1 MTEDIDRLEEF
12 FRTFYEGELLV
23 AASAGKRSV
32 IIDFNMLD
40 KFDPDL
46 ADRLLGAPE
55 QMIETARSAMAAID
69 TPQGPVNVEIRFKNL
84 PVSNNVRIRNLRSEH
99 IGKFIS
105 IDGVVRR
112 ASEVLPEITV
122 ATFQCPSC
130 TKMIDV
136 VQKERIVH
144 GPTSCDGCGYK
155 GKMEMVGH
163 KLFDS
168 RWLSVEE
175 PFDIA
180 TAEKQGSIRIYLKN
194 DLTDPEMQRK
204 CDPGSRLTVNGTVK
218 ELKRMVKGG
227 MRTQMEIYMDANF
240 IEPTEIEW
248 EEVMI
253 NEADVENIKAL
264 AADPEIYDKIV
275 DSIAPSIYGLREV
288 KEAIAHQLFG
298 GVRRTAADGSKLRGD
313 IHILLVGDPAVGKS
327 VSASSS
333 LFYRSLSGVGKA
345 SIGPLVD
352 MHLEKS
358 MVHLDGGAEVTLNT
372 GGMQVLALDPRT
384 HKTGW
389 APVTALIRHRSP
401 EHLYKITTRSGRQV
415 TGTEDHSFLTLDS
428 DGEIISLQGGKLKEG
443 MHLPVPLGM
452 HAEAVKEIDISRYF
466 EKRTNARVIKTKIA
480 LDKGFGFFLGLFLA
494 EGSLT
499 KGTVY
504 IDSISAELKGKVA
517 EWLESVDINSKT
529 LPERIHA
536 SSRSFCKFLETEC
549 YFGEKIGSGKGSGA
563 RRKCVPDF
571 AYFAPKEF
579 VSGLLSGLFSGDG
592 YFTDNRKCKYKSR
605 LMVGLSTTSKNLAEG
620 ALELLTGA
628 GIFAKVREKN
638 YSYNGEKRKCWE
650 ILMTGPAVEA
660 FNERIGIVG
669 KKPKSARVSQKD
681 ELDSLPCGN
690 ILYSIVKELG
700 YSKRLVEDSE
710 SRRSFAA
717 MMRTVRARNRIGRRR
732 LERVCSRL
740 KGEAEKQDNGKAK
753 EMLAKLEKILASNVV
768 WDPIVRIEKVKP
780 ESDYVYDLSVDG
792 KETFVANGIAVHNT
806 QLLKLVSKAIP
817 RGKYVSG
824 KGVTGVGLTASVTKD
839 EEFMG
844 GWVLEAGAMVL
855 CHKGMIAIDEFDKM
869 NKDDQIAMH
878 EAMSTQTISIAKATI
893 VATLPSQTAVLA
905 GANPK
910 LSRFDIFKPITDQ
923 IDVPETLLSR
933 FDLKYA
939 LRDVPNKEQDERIA
953 DHIMKSRIAPD
964 SIKPSITPE
973 FLRKYIAYARHN
985 CSPEFT
991 QEAAE
996 LLKKFYIDM
1005 RSLYKEQTDAIA
1017 ITARQQEALVRLAEA
1032 SAKIRLGDKVNLV
1045 DAQRAIKLM
1054 RYSMEQ
1060 LAFDRKTGKFDID
1073 RTEGTSSSKRNSI
1086 RIINDV
1092 IDKLEKTLGK
1102 QIPVTEI
1109 FIEAE
1114 EAGVSKADIDEILH
1128 NLRKDGRLFEPKLN
1142 HVSKAY

>member
-1 MTEDIDRLEEF
+1 MVEDIDRLEEF
-12 FRTFYEGELLV
+12 FRTFYEGELLA
-23 AASAGKRSV
+23 AASAGKKSV
-32 IIDFNMLD
+32 TADFNMLD

-46 ADRLLGAPE
+46 ADRLLSGPEQFLEAANIAMASVNNSQGAPK
-55 QMIETARSAMAAID
+55 IE
-69 TPQGPVNVEIRFKNL
+69 VRFKNV
-84 PVSNNVRIRNLRSEH
+84 PDCNNVRIRNLRSEH

-130 TKMIDV
+130 TKLIDV
-136 VQKERIVH
+136 IQKERIVH
-144 GPTSCDGCGYK
+144 GPNSCDGCGYK
-155 GKMEMVGH
+155 GKMEMVGK

-180 TAEKQGSIRIYLKN
+180 TAEKQGSIRVYLKN
-194 DLTDPEMQRK
+194 DLTEPEMQRK
-204 CDPGSRLTVNGTVK
+204 CDPGSRLTINGTVK

-240 IEPTEIEW
+240 VEPTEIEW

-253 NEADVENIKAL
+253 NEGDVANIKAM
-264 AADPEIYDKIV
+264 AADPDIYNKIV

-298 GVRRTAADGSKLRGD
+298 GVRRTAADGSRLRGD
-313 IHILLVGDPAVGKS
+313 IHILLVGDPATGKS
-327 VSASSS
+327 VSASSN
-333 LFYRSLSGVGKA
+333 LLYRSPSGAGKA

-358 MVHLDGGAEVTLNT
+358 KVFLDGGAEVTLNT

-384 HKTGW
+384 HKAGW
-389 APVTALIRHRSP
+389 APVTAFIRHRSP

-428 DGEIISLQGGKLKEG
+428 NGEIISLQGGKLKEG

-452 HAEAVKEIDISRYF
+452 HAEAVEEINISRYF
-466 EKRTNARVIKTKIA
+466 EKRTNARAIKTKIA

-499 KGTVY
+499 KGAVY
-504 IDSISAELKGKVA
+504 IDSISAELKSKVA

-549 YFGEKIGSGKGSGA
+549 YFGAKKGTGKGSGA

-592 YFTDNRKCKYKSR
+592 YFTNKKPAPNLSN
-605 LMVGLSTTSKNLAEG
+605 LTIGLTTTSKSLAEG

-638 YSYNGEKRKCWE
+638 YSYKGEKRKCWE

-660 FNERIGIVG
+660 FNEKIGIVG

-681 ELDSLPCGN
+681 GLDSLPCGN

-732 LERVCSRL
+732 LERVYSQL
-740 KGEAEKQDNGKAK
+740 KGEAEKQGNGKAK

-768 WDPIVRIEKVKP
+768 WDPIVRIDKVKP

-933 FDLKYA
+933 FDLKFA
-939 LRDVPNKEQDERIA
+939 LRDIPDREQDERIA

-964 SIKPSITPE
+964 SLQPAISPE
-973 FLRKYIAYARHN
+973 MMRKYIAYARHN
-985 CSPEFT
+985 CVPEFT
-991 QEAAE
+991 QVAADV
-996 LLKKFYIDM
+996 LKKFYIDM

-1032 SAKIRLGDKVNLV
+1032 SAKIRLSKKVELI
-1045 DAQRAIKLM
+1045 DAERAIKLM

-1073 RTEGTSSSKRNSI
+1073 RTEGTSSSKRNNI
-1086 RIINDV
+1086 RLINDI
-1092 IDKLEKTLGK
+1092 IDKLERTLGK
-1102 QIPVTEI
+1102 QIPIEEI
-1109 FIEAE
+1109 MAEAQEAGISTMDAE
-1114 EAGVSKADIDEILH
+1114 EIINSLKRE
-1128 NLRKDGRLFEPKLN
+1128 GRLFEPKFK
-1142 HVSKAY
+1142 HISKAY